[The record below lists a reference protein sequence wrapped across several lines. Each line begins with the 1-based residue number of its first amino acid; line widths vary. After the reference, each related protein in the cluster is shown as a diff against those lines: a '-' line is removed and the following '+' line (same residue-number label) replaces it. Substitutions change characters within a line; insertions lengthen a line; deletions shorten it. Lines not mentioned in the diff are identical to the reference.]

1 MFAGFEFFSTL
12 GTELQF
18 GTVTPLLARAANV
31 RRSSVVHFQAPE
43 LGEAASAAR
52 IWAVKPVL
60 ILSAFDPGCVFRA
73 LHSLNDNQVNSARA
87 LWPSNKTAMQPTSK
101 DMDSARCY
109 NVKQV

>member
-1 MFAGFEFFSTL
+1 MFAGFELFSTL
-12 GTELQF
+12 GTELQL

-60 ILSAFDPGCVFRA
+60 ILSAFDPRCVFRA
-73 LHSLNDNQVNSARA
+73 LHSLNDNQINSARA
-87 LWPSNKTAMQPTSK
+87 L
-101 DMDSARCY
+101 
-109 NVKQV
+109 